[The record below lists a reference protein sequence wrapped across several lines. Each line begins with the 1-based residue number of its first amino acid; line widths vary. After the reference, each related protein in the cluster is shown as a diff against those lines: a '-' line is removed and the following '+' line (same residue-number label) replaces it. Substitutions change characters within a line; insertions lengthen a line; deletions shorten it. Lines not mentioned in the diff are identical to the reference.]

1 MGFRVSVISPDI
13 YDIVNIVVNDIHCH
27 SEENLKL
34 IIDGDQLWITSTIVY
49 PFSSLG
55 DTNYNIMEA
64 HQRDSLV
71 RGR

>member
-1 MGFRVSVISPDI
+1 MGFRVSVLSPEI
-13 YDIVNIVVNDIHCH
+13 YDIVNVVVNDIHCH

-55 DTNYNIMEA
+55 DTNYNIM
-64 HQRDSLV
+64 
-71 RGR
+71 